1 MAVADHFRRAH
12 ASLLIDRVA
21 DRAGTLQPGVQ
32 RPLRI
37 DRRLLGNRQVLPAGS
52 LGRCSLSCALSR
64 FGARRCLGLAAL
76 RVQSRLLSLTFA
88 LLLLLLPATLLLF
101 PATLLLAP
109 AFQLLLA
116 LLLGLALP
124 FGALEGQVGLLHL
137 RGRFDLDGGGGA
149 ATGSATGSATGG
161 SGSTG
166 AGGGRLISWV
176 CITWVATGICSAGDQ
191 LPSNSANSPAC
202 IPRVSNAAP
211 AGPIHWRGTTSL
223 PCAAGVLK
231 VIITAARL
239 RPAPR

>member
-1 MAVADHFRRAH
+1 M
-12 ASLLIDRVA
+12 RV
-21 DRAGTLQPGVQ
+21 
-32 RPLRI
+32 
-37 DRRLLGNRQVLPAGS
+37 DRRLLGDRQVLPAGC

-76 RVQSRLLSLTFA
+76 RVQSCLLSLTLA
-88 LLLLLLPATLLLF
+88 LLLPTLLLL

-137 RGRFDLDGGGGA
+137 RGRFDFDGGGGA
-149 ATGSATGSATGG
+149 ATGSATGG

-176 CITWVATGICSAGDQ
+176 CITWVATGICSDGDQ